1 MKKCVKVICTYLGAR
16 RPVFNN
22 SMDMP
27 TFITNSM
34 NNEINIENGVNT
46 DIILV
51 NNDCGDSS
59 LNSFI
64 DKYNGTKTRNGK
76 IIVEQ
81 RDNIGGSF
89 GSYFDMFNKYSNEYD
104 YWFFCEDDHIIFKEG
119 YIKDFIEYL
128 DSDEV
133 IGYVCLAPITPDG
146 LCGHQIHS
154 GGGIGLTSTTKFKKV
169 YGENSKC
176 NFREAMILNE
186 RYEELQSYETKFNGH
201 FIIHGGFE
209 LRTHPKYSHLPKNY
223 ETFIDNYTRYIT
235 EDHLLK
241 EFIYNVGE

>member
-1 MKKCVKVICTYLGAR
+1 
-16 RPVFNN
+16 
-22 SMDMP
+22 
-27 TFITNSM
+27 
-34 NNEINIENGVNT
+34 
-46 DIILV
+46 
-51 NNDCGDSS
+51 
-59 LNSFI
+59 
-64 DKYNGTKTRNGK
+64 
-76 IIVEQ
+76 
-81 RDNIGGSF
+81 
-89 GSYFDMFNKYSNEYD
+89 MFNKYSNEYD

-176 NFREAMILNE
+176 NFREDMILNE